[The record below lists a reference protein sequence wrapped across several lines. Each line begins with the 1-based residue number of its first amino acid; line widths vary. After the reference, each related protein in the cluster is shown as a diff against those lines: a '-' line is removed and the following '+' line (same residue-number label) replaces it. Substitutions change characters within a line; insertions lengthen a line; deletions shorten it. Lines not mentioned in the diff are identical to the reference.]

1 MENWRDLLATN
12 KWSTLFTDDV
22 SVLSVFDSKLSYS
35 VSTHA
40 SSVQPQNNEKQ
51 LDVTKP
57 KTPSQHS
64 DGPVSDYYRTLVDVP
79 LHVSRRVKHSGRQ
92 VHGSVCTITSRRKR
106 SDSVFGTL
114 ISRDF
119 MVGVLNTCNTCFV
132 AKDKDNF
139 NTKLSTCFEH
149 IEI

>member
-1 MENWRDLLATN
+1 MENWSDLLATN
-12 KWSTLFTDDV
+12 KWSTVFTEDV
-22 SVLSVFDSKLSYS
+22 SVLSVFESKLSYS

-40 SSVQPQNNEKQ
+40 SSAQPQNNEKT

-92 VHGSVCTITSRRKR
+92 IVHGSVCTITSRRKR

-119 MVGVLNTCNTCFV
+119 MVGILNTCNTRFV
-132 AKDKDNF
+132 HTDKVNF
-139 NTKLSTCFEH
+139 NAMHSTLSGT
-149 IEI
+149 